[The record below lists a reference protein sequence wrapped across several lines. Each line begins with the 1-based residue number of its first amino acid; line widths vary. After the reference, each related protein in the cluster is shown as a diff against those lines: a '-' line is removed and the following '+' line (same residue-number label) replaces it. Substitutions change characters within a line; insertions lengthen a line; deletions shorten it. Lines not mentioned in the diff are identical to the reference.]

1 MVVDIVLEDKFCNS
15 ISPVSGYVYI
25 EDIILGSLHAELAWS
40 FHPGLSLLHECFFD
54 HAWFRRKLQVL
65 KNIRS
70 SVQPW
75 RDPGN
80 IIYEYFKYY
89 VHKICIGHPQTKTV
103 ECLHGVIDYPIF
115 AAAQL

>member
-1 MVVDIVLEDKFCNS
+1 MVVDIVLEDKFCNP

-54 HAWFRRKLQVL
+54 HAWFRRKLQAL

-80 IIYEYFKYY
+80 IIYEYFTWSPSAKLA
-89 VHKICIGHPQTKTV
+89 VMCSHRFWAQNLPKHP
-103 ECLHGVIDYPIF
+103 
-115 AAAQL
+115 